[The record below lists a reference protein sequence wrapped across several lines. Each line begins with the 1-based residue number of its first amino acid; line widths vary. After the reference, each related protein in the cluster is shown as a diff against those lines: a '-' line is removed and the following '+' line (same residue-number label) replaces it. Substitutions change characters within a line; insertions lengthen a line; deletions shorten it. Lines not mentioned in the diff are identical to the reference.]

1 MYPVRLLERLLL
13 LHGYPHQRLP
23 CLYNGV
29 PLIEDLKVHHI
40 LDHLNL
46 TPVGHNHK
54 GRIFIVLVRIQDLI
68 VVKDHERLAGFTRSP
83 AFTEWVDP
91 LPSILTVSIPI
102 CIRISVPSSVVDTDR
117 TIGHRCDLYE
127 PVTGDI
133 DKLRGRFQCKAPTR
147 IEPEVLYALFQDRTK
162 DQGVD

>member
-40 LDHLNL
+40 LNHLNL

-68 VVKDHERLAGFTRSP
+68 VVKDPERLAGFHTLPCLHRVGGP
-83 AFTEWVDP
+83 FTFYLDRVDP
-91 LPSILTVSIPI
+91 
-102 CIRISVPSSVVDTDR
+102 
-117 TIGHRCDLYE
+117 HMY
-127 PVTGDI
+127 
-133 DKLRGRFQCKAPTR
+133 
-147 IEPEVLYALFQDRTK
+147 
-162 DQGVD
+162 